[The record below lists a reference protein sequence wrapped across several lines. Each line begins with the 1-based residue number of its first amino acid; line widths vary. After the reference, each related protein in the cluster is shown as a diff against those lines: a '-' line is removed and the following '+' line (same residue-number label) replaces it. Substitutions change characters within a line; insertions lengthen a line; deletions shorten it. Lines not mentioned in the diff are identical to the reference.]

1 MTKHP
6 LQGLYAITDST
17 LMPDTD
23 NLLFQVEQA
32 LRGGA
37 RIIQYRDKSTD
48 QTKRLQQALALV
60 DLCNQY
66 HRPLLIN
73 DDTELARACG
83 AHGVHLGQS
92 DGNIS
97 QAREYLGREAIIGS
111 TCHSSLTLAQTACQ
125 QSADYVA
132 FGAFFPSSTKP
143 DATPAPITL
152 LAEAGSTLP
161 VPVVA
166 IGGINMDNAGQVIS
180 AGADMIAVIHS
191 LFACDDICARA
202 GQFDSLFN

>member
-1 MTKHP
+1 MTKPP
-6 LQGLYAITDST
+6 LHGLYAITDST

-23 NLLFQVEQA
+23 SLLFQVEQA

-48 QTKRLQQALALV
+48 QAKRLQQALALV
-60 DLCNQY
+60 DLCNQF

-97 QAREYLGREAIIGS
+97 QAREYLGREAIIGN

-143 DATPAPITL
+143 DATPAPISL